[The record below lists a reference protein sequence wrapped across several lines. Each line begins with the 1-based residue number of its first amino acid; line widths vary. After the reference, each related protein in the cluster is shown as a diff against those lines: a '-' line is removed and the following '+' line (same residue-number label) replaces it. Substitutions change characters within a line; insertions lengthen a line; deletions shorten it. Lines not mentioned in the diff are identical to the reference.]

1 MSQLLHQVDMDVER
15 LRKSADRISE
25 LREAHR
31 QAIQDRANA
40 ISALKVIATWAK
52 CMRLTDPLEAAKD
65 AAVIRQRALD
75 TLRLMGEI
83 K

>member
-15 LRKSADRISE
+15 LRKAADRISE
-25 LREAHR
+25 LRGAHR
-31 QAIQDRANA
+31 QSVQDRANA

-65 AAVIRQRALD
+65 AALIRQRALD